1 MACYMTFSS
10 SMWIKAARKRE
21 VKLEGKSL
29 KKFAEALKEI
39 YVTVEFRE
47 DVVWLDRQLQ
57 LQLEREWKGLWQKL
71 KHLMKGKSENCNL
84 KKYKDKKMQS
94 EGKANRGLL

>member
-1 MACYMTFSS
+1 MACHMTFSS
-10 SMWIKAARKRE
+10 SMWIKAAWKRE
-21 VKLEGKSL
+21 VKLEGKSI

-47 DVVWLDRQLQ
+47 DVVWLERQ
-57 LQLEREWKGLWQKL
+57 QLEGEWKGLWQKL